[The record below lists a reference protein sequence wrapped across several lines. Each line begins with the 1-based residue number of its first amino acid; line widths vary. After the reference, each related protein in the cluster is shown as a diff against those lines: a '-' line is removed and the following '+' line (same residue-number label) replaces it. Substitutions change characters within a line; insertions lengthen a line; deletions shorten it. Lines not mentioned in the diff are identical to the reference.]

1 MIRLPELAR
10 LYAAGKIAWREIAS
24 EADIAFGDLLVE
36 LGRQELQLPRVVAP
50 KTPEQLAM
58 FRGILERAARP

>member
-1 MIRLPELAR
+1 LAELAR
-10 LYAAGKIAWREIAS
+10 LYANGKITWREISS

-36 LGRQELQLPRVVAP
+36 LARQELQLPRVTP
-50 KTPEQLAM
+50 SKRPEQLAM